1 MTGVLFLT
9 SDTKCKREAGEFR
22 PVIDRNRC
30 EGKADCVRVCPMA
43 VFTVGTLPQEQRA
56 GLRLTG
62 KLKGFVHKWQQ
73 AILTN
78 PAACEAC
85 GLCVEACPEDAITLV
100 RR

>member
-1 MTGVLFLT
+1 MT
-9 SDTKCKREAGEFR
+9 SDPKCKHEAGQFV

-30 EGKADCVRVCPMA
+30 EGKADCVRVCPTA
-43 VFTVGTLPQEQRA
+43 VFMVGTLPRDQRA
-56 GLRLTG
+56 GLRFTG

-73 AILTN
+73 AMLTN
-78 PAACEAC
+78 PDSCEAC